1 MPNKS
6 YLTWAFYY
14 TKTIYKGLTMKAATH
29 KRLLD
34 SARKLIWK
42 QGISKTSVDQICED
56 SGLSKMTF
64 YRAYENKYD
73 IIKEILDEN
82 YSTMAVDY
90 EQIFNRNIPF
100 IEKVME
106 LIYYIMSSVKE
117 ISPDL
122 IRDIVKQ
129 DNPHLKDYM
138 LSKIEFQR
146 DLSLKY
152 IIIEQKKGNFRNDVK
167 LEFISFFLVH
177 INELA
182 LEERL
187 NNIYDSTDELV
198 SQLTKMFYFGILS
211 RN

>member
-1 MPNKS
+1 
-6 YLTWAFYY
+6 
-14 TKTIYKGLTMKAATH
+14 MKEATH
-29 KRLLD
+29 EKLLEATRRLIY
-34 SARKLIWK
+34 RH
-42 QGISKTSVDQICED
+42 GVNNTSVDQICKD
-56 SGLSKMTF
+56 AGLSKMTF

-73 IIKEILDEN
+73 IIKEILDDRYN
-82 YSTMAVDY
+82 KMAVDY

-100 IEKVME
+100 LEKVME
-106 LIYYIMSSVKE
+106 LIYYIMEDTKD
-117 ISPDL
+117 IGQDF
-122 IRDIVKQ
+122 IRDILKQ
-129 DNPHLKDYM
+129 DNPQMKEYM
-138 LSKIEFQR
+138 KSKIEFQR

-167 LEFISFFLVH
+167 LEFISFFLLH

-187 NNIYDSTDELV
+187 NSIYESTDELV